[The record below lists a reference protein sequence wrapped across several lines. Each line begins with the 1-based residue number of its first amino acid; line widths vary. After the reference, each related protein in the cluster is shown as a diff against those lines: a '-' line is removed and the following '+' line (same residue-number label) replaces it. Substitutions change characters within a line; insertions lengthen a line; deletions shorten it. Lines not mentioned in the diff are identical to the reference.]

1 MPCTIANCPK
11 LCSAGASRSQLPA
24 ARPKREAK
32 PCVPF
37 RAASTSVAWATASPD
52 AIEVLS
58 STSTSLADVAEELLR
73 RERERQQHGS
83 SPSSSAER
91 LQEQLALQLDRALL
105 ARDGIRNPTLAFPGS
120 QQVFIL
126 LNLHAVYLLPLSYGC
141 YTTARAGTLP
151 CPVQWHFGAKS
162 SVLTHHWSAHHC
174 LGSALPD
181 IQLLFRRKQ
190 RSRMGSRGCRGA
202 AHGTRGRRCPRQR
215 ARRSA
220 ARRSGAGAR
229 AKACAQLWS
238 PS

>member
-1 MPCTIANCPK
+1 MRARVPACVWERFRPLGMPCSIANCPK

-37 RAASTSVAWATASPD
+37 RAASTSVAWATESPD

-105 ARDGIRNPTLAFPGS
+105 ARDGIRNPSSAFPEI
-120 QQVFIL
+120 QQVFTL
-126 LNLHAVYLLPLSYGC
+126 LDLHAAHLLPLSYLLYCSKGRHL
-141 YTTARAGTLP
+141 AMP
-151 CPVQWHFGAKS
+151 CPMAFWSQVQ
-162 SVLTHHWSAHHC
+162 C
-174 LGSALPD
+174 LDGPLVRTPLPR
-181 IQLLFRRKQ
+181 I
-190 RSRMGSRGCRGA
+190 CIA
-202 AHGTRGRRCPRQR
+202 
-215 ARRSA
+215 
-220 ARRSGAGAR
+220 
-229 AKACAQLWS
+229 
-238 PS
+238 